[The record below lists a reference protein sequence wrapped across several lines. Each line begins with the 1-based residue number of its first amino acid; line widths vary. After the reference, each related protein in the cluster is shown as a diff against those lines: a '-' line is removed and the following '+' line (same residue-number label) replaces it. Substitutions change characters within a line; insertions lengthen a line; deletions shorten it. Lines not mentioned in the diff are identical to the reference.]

1 MERTE
6 ERLAVQPQRTV
17 VVDPWPLL
25 RGAVADLLMDTGA
38 ARVVGTARG
47 GEQAWELCRTLRP
60 DLVITDADLLAPG
73 DGIRLGRR
81 LRSLAAPP
89 RVLVYS
95 GSNEPSVVV
104 ECLSGAADCFV
115 HRSAEPDLLV
125 TAVRELAGGRP
136 VWFMGEQDES
146 APQGGEALDGAVL
159 RAMTGR
165 EQEVLGLLLRRYS
178 NDEIAG
184 ELCLARQTVKN
195 YVSSVLQKLEMSSRR
210 ELYSLVPTRATSGND
225 RARVYRPRS
234 VAPRSTPAGSGMPL
248 GGHRGVFL
256 KRQPSCLPLGMDN
269 RCPVTSI

>member
-1 MERTE
+1 MERTDQSV
-6 ERLAVQPQRTV
+6 AVQPVQRAV

-25 RGAVADLLMDTGA
+25 RGAVAGLLEDAGA
-38 ARVVGTARG
+38 ARVVGAARG
-47 GEQAWELCRTLRP
+47 GEEGWELCRALGP

-81 LRSLAAPP
+81 LRTLARPP

-104 ECLSGAADCFV
+104 ECLGGAADCFV
-115 HRSAEPDLLV
+115 HRSAEPQLLLA
-125 TAVRELAGGRP
+125 AVRGLAGGRP
-136 VWFMGEQDES
+136 VWFVGEQAQG
-146 APQGGEALDGAVL
+146 APAGGDLVDGALL

-178 NDEIAG
+178 NEEIAG

-210 ELYSLVPTRATSGND
+210 ELYSLVPARA
-225 RARVYRPRS
+225 A
-234 VAPRSTPAGSGMPL
+234 
-248 GGHRGVFL
+248 
-256 KRQPSCLPLGMDN
+256 
-269 RCPVTSI
+269 